1 MQSCAVDPHLRAAS
15 QDTREVDNCETKRD
29 EYSRGILGIFSYGVR
44 VAISNSLSLPP
55 VVNIKLRQFGRS
67 KSCTHQL
74 TPLFASEFCRLS
86 PYARHQGVAS
96 STQSCS

>member
-29 EYSRGILGIFSYGVR
+29 EYSRGILGNFFSYGVR
-44 VAISNSLSLPP
+44 VAINNSLSLPP

-67 KSCTHQL
+67 KSRTHKL
-74 TPLFASEFCRLS
+74 TPLFASVPVR
-86 PYARHQGVAS
+86 PVANAS
-96 STQSCS
+96 ASF

>member
-29 EYSRGILGIFSYGVR
+29 EYSRGILGNFFSYGVR

-67 KSCTHQL
+67 KSRTHKL
-74 TPLFASEFCRLS
+74 TPLFASVPVR
-86 PYARHQGVAS
+86 PVANAS
-96 STQSCS
+96 ASF